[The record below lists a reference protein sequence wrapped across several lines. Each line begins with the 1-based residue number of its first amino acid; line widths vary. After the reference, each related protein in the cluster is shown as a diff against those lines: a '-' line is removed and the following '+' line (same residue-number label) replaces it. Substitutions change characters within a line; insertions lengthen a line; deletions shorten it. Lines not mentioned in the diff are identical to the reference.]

1 MPLLN
6 LPSPPDGFSFSLNG
20 LGQQTGTL
28 IKSTA
33 SLLNDTAKKIVGS
46 IPKPPENVFAPGA
59 DTNGPSL
66 TATMADIKSG
76 AINKDIT
83 ASLAKINSVAG
94 SLPTEIGN
102 AVAEAQ
108 AAVAAKMAE
117 AQAQLPKLLAIAQAN
132 MELTTKTSLANGTPP
147 TEAQLKAA
155 SGSLA
160 IFQDGPAALKAQAE
174 SISKKVAEAGKDFGA
189 KLPAALDTASN
200 FAKAGLDKI
209 SSLATSAGSSISSF
223 ASTVPPQSIPDP
235 FNPNGPPIAN
245 PAYASFIANPT
256 NASKVSS
263 LNSLSSNL
271 ATAAAGLTSAFA
283 VIEAKANTA
292 VSGGIADLKAFAAAA
307 QFAQPAGGIMAAARS
322 ISIDATKV
330 SAAQINKVV
339 AQSAAGSV
347 ATSPKADDASVKETK
362 LSEPA
367 QTTATATKTGIFDK
381 DPNEKISESFV
392 EAYADHWRRTN
403 AYLQTLTAKATF
415 EAKLNAFYPGYV
427 SLKERAVQIVKDK
440 PDPDSRT
447 AEETYYIDK
456 RAKLKGLVDGYFIFY
471 RGIIKTQS
479 QLNERATQYKL
490 LKNLFEQNKT
500 YGDCP
505 KSIETAIRTSAVLSD
520 AEEASLFMTYADLK
534 KAKPELALPDA
545 LEAPFTQG

>member
-28 IKSTA
+28 VTSAA
-33 SLLNDTAKKIVGS
+33 SLLNDTAKKLVGS
-46 IPKPPENVFAPGA
+46 LPKAPENLFSPGA
-59 DTNGPSL
+59 DINGPSL

-83 ASLAKINSVAG
+83 ASLAKISGVAG
-94 SLPTEIGN
+94 SLPTDVGN
-102 AVAEAQ
+102 AMAEAQ
-108 AAVAAKMAE
+108 SAIATKMAE

-132 MELTTKTSLANGTPP
+132 MELTTKTALANGAPP
-147 TEAQLKAA
+147 TEAQLKEA

-174 SISKKVAEAGKDFGA
+174 SISKTVAEAGKDFGA
-189 KLPAALDTASN
+189 KLPAALDTVSN

-209 SSLATSAGSSISSF
+209 STLATSAGSSISSF
-223 ASTVPPQSIPDP
+223 ASGVPTTTIP
-235 FNPNGPPIAN
+235 NPLGGSPITN
-245 PAYASFIANPT
+245 PAYTSFIANPD

-263 LNSLSSNL
+263 LNSLTSNL

-292 VSGGIADLKAFAAAA
+292 VSAGITDLKAFAAAA

-322 ISIDATKV
+322 ISIDTTKV

-367 QTTATATKTGIFDK
+367 QTTVTATKTGIFGK

-392 EAYADHWRRTN
+392 TAYADHWRGTN
-403 AYLQTLTAKATF
+403 TYLQTLTAKATF
-415 EAKLNAFYPGYV
+415 QAKLNAFYPNYV
-427 SLKERAVQIVKDK
+427 GIKERAVQIEKDK
-440 PDPDSRT
+440 PDPASRT
-447 AEETYYIDK
+447 AEETYYVDK
-456 RAKLKGLVDGYFIFY
+456 RAKLKGLVDGYFVFY

-490 LKNLFEQNKT
+490 LKNLFEQNRT

-505 KSIETAIRTSAVLSD
+505 KSIETAISTSAVLSD
-520 AEEASLFMTYADLK
+520 AEEANLFMTYADLK

>member
-28 IKSTA
+28 VTSAA
-33 SLLNDTAKKIVGS
+33 SLLNDTAKKLVGS
-46 IPKPPENVFAPGA
+46 LPKAPENLFAPGA
-59 DTNGPSL
+59 DINGPSL

-83 ASLAKINSVAG
+83 ASLAKISGVAG
-94 SLPTEIGN
+94 SLPTDVGN
-102 AVAEAQ
+102 AMAEAQ
-108 AAVAAKMAE
+108 SAIATKMAE

-132 MELTTKTSLANGTPP
+132 MELTTKTALANGAPP
-147 TEAQLKAA
+147 TEAQLREA

-174 SISKKVAEAGKDFGA
+174 SISKTVAEAGKDFGA
-189 KLPAALDTASN
+189 KLPAALDTVSN

-209 SSLATSAGSSISSF
+209 STLATSAGSSISSF
-223 ASTVPPQSIPDP
+223 ASGVPTTTIP
-235 FNPNGPPIAN
+235 NPPGPPITN
-245 PAYASFIANPT
+245 PAYTSFIANPD

-263 LNSLSSNL
+263 LNSLTSNL

-292 VSGGIADLKAFAAAA
+292 VSAGITDLKAFAAAA

-322 ISIDATKV
+322 ISIDTTKV

-367 QTTATATKTGIFDK
+367 QTTATATKTGIFGK

-392 EAYADHWRRTN
+392 TAYADHWRGTN
-403 AYLQTLTAKATF
+403 TYLQSLTAKATF
-415 EAKLNAFYPGYV
+415 QAKLNAFYPNYV
-427 SLKERAVQIVKDK
+427 GIKERAVQIEKDK
-440 PDPDSRT
+440 SDPASRT
-447 AEETYYIDK
+447 VEETYYVDK
-456 RAKLKGLVDGYFIFY
+456 RAKLKGLVSEYFVFY
-471 RGIIKTQS
+471 KGIIKTQS

-490 LKNLFEQNKT
+490 LKNLFEQNRT

-505 KSIETAIRTSAVLSD
+505 KSIETAISTSAVLSD
-520 AEEASLFMTYADLK
+520 AEEANLFMTYADLK

-545 LEAPFTQG
+545 LDAPFTQG

>member
-28 IKSTA
+28 VTSAA
-33 SLLNDTAKKIVGS
+33 SLLNDTAKKLIGS
-46 IPKPPENVFAPGA
+46 LPKAPENLFAPGA
-59 DTNGPSL
+59 DINGPNL

-83 ASLAKINSVAG
+83 ASLAKISGVAG
-94 SLPTEIGN
+94 SLPTDVGN
-102 AVAEAQ
+102 AMAEAQ
-108 AAVAAKMAE
+108 SAIATKMAE

-132 MELTTKTSLANGTPP
+132 MELTTKTALANGAPP

-174 SISKKVAEAGKDFGA
+174 SISKTVAEAGKDFGA
-189 KLPAALDTASN
+189 KLPAALDTVSN

-209 SSLATSAGSSISSF
+209 STLATSAGSSISSF
-223 ASTVPPQSIPDP
+223 ASGVPTTTIP
-235 FNPNGPPIAN
+235 NPLGGSPITN
-245 PAYASFIANPT
+245 PAYTSFIANPD

-263 LNSLSSNL
+263 LNSLTSNL

-292 VSGGIADLKAFAAAA
+292 VSGGITDLKAFAAAA

-322 ISIDATKV
+322 ISIDTTKV

-392 EAYADHWRRTN
+392 TAYADHWRTTN
-403 AYLQTLTAKATF
+403 TYLQSLTAKATF
-415 EAKLNAFYPGYV
+415 EAKLNAFYPNYV
-427 SLKERAVQIVKDK
+427 GIKERAVQIAKDK
-440 PDPDSRT
+440 ADPASRT
-447 AEETYYIDK
+447 AEETYYVDK
-456 RAKLKGLVDGYFIFY
+456 RAKLKGLVDGYYIFY
-471 RGIIKTQS
+471 RGIVKTQS

-490 LKNLFEQNKT
+490 LKSLFEQNRT

-520 AEEASLFMTYADLK
+520 AEEATLFMTYADLK

>member
-6 LPSPPDGFSFSLNG
+6 LPSPPAGFSFSLNG

-28 IKSTA
+28 VTSAA

-46 IPKPPENVFAPGA
+46 LPKAPENLFAPGA

-83 ASLAKINSVAG
+83 ASLAKISSVAG
-94 SLPTEIGN
+94 SLPTDISN
-102 AVAEAQ
+102 AVADAQ
-108 AAVAAKMAE
+108 SAIATKMAE

-132 MELTTKTSLANGTPP
+132 MELTTKTSLANGAPP

-223 ASTVPPQSIPDP
+223 ASGVPAETIP
-235 FNPNGPPIAN
+235 NPLGGGTIPN
-245 PAYASFIANPT
+245 PAYTAFAAVPT
-256 NASKVSS
+256 NALLLTK
-263 LNSLSSNL
+263 LSTLKSDM
-271 ATAAAGLTSAFA
+271 TSAASGLTSVFGA
-283 VIEAKANTA
+283 IEAKANTA

-307 QFAQPAGGIMAAARS
+307 QYAQPAGGLMAAAKS
-322 ISIDATKV
+322 VSIDATKV

-347 ATSPKADDASVKETK
+347 ATAPKADDASVKETK
-362 LSEPA
+362 LQEPA

-403 AYLQTLTAKATF
+403 TYLQTLTAKATF